1 MHISNI
7 PKRING
13 LSTKWHQIEQFHFL
27 LSSGEYLQN
36 KYNLNSELNFFL
48 EIALPISDIMEW
60 FLYFSS
66 KPEWRNNFNYAFELI
81 HFVLAYTLRQQVKI
95 WTNQYVFI
103 FKLSSFDIYKNQSNF
118 DKIIISVWLKQNM
131 KLNSD
136 LWSSHIKWKK
146 YLFYPWL
153 MMCSHEI

>member
-1 MHISNI
+1 MA
-7 PKRING
+7 
-13 LSTKWHQIEQFHFL
+13 
-27 LSSGEYLQN
+27 YLQN
-36 KYNLNSELNFFL
+36 GTKLNNSIFCWVQENICKISIIWTQNWIFL
-48 EIALPISDIMEW
+48 EIALPISDVMEW